1 MTARSTTDVFKG
13 ITGMSIGWAIVMI
26 VLGFLALF
34 LPLAT
39 GIGISILVSWIIV
52 FAGIAHL
59 VYAFAA
65 RGAGAFL
72 WRMLIGIVYI
82 VGGGYLAFHPVLAL
96 ESLTLVVAAIFLVE
110 GVLEIVAF
118 IQFRALSGSGLILLD
133 GIVTLLLA
141 YLIWRPWPSSSR
153 WAIGILLGI
162 NLIVSGIT
170 GLMFSLAARKAM
182 KVVA

>member
-141 YLIWRPWPSSSR
+141 FLIWRPWPSSST
-153 WAIGILLGI
+153 WVIGILLGI

-170 GLMFSLAARKAM
+170 GLMFSLAARKAL
-182 KVVA
+182 KTVV